1 VTLRLAVVATG
12 TGVGKTT
19 TALALLGAARVL
31 GLRVAGWKPLETG
44 GTEDGD
50 ALQAASD
57 RRCPSAVLLPDP
69 VSPHL
74 AARRVGAR
82 IDLEAIAAHAPTPD
96 VDLLLMETAG
106 GLFSPLDDAGRT
118 NAELVAA
125 LAPDAI
131 VLVAPN
137 RLGVLH
143 DVAAVLRGA
152 PLLRANL
159 VAIALTGGDP
169 ADRSADS
176 NAEELARLH
185 AVPVWGF
192 PNVEASPEPMRAWLR
207 AVARL
212 GAG

>member
-1 VTLRLAVVATG
+1 MTLRLAIVATG

-19 TALALLGAARVL
+19 TALTLLRTARAI

-44 GTEDGD
+44 GTDDGD
-50 ALQAASD
+50 ALQAVSD
-57 RRCPSAVLLPDP
+57 RRCPSAVLLADP

-74 AARRVGAR
+74 AARRAGAR
-82 IDLEAIAAHAPTPD
+82 IDVEAIATHAPAPD
-96 VDLLLMETAG
+96 VDLFVIETAG

-125 LAPDAI
+125 LAPDAA

-152 PLLRANL
+152 PALRTRL
-159 VAIALTGGDP
+159 VAIALTGGDA

-176 NAEELARLH
+176 NAGELALLH
-185 AVPVWGF
+185 GVEVWLL
-192 PNVEASPEPMRAWLR
+192 PTLDAAPEPMRAWLR
-207 AVARL
+207 AVP
-212 GAG
+212 AG